1 VTTRSSI
8 PRFLKIVTIPMALL
22 FLLSVVVQYNDPDPL
37 GWIAIYGAA
46 LATCIIALLGR
57 LPRWLPAVVGVAAAL
72 WAAILLPTVLGQV
85 SLSEMFRET
94 GMATLEIE
102 EARETLGLA
111 LVAIWMLVLFATV
124 RPTSP
129 S

>member
-1 VTTRSSI
+1 MATSRV
-8 PRFLKIVTIPMALL
+8 PRFVRIVTILMSLL

-37 GWIAIYGAA
+37 GWMAIYGAA
-46 LATCIIALLGR
+46 LATCLAALWGR
-57 LPRWLPAVVGVAAAL
+57 MPRWLPAVVGVAAAL

-85 SLSEMFRET
+85 SISEMFRET

-102 EARETLGLA
+102 EAREALGLA
-111 LVAIWMLVLFATV
+111 IVAIWMLVLLATA

>member
-1 VTTRSSI
+1 MTTRSSI

>member
-1 VTTRSSI
+1 M
-8 PRFLKIVTIPMALL
+8 TIPMALL
-22 FLLSVVVQYNDPDPL
+22 FLLAAVVQYNDPDPL
-37 GWIAIYGAA
+37 AWMAIYGAA
-46 LATCIIALLGR
+46 LATCVVALRGR
-57 LPRWLPAVVGVAAAL
+57 MPRWLPAVVGVGAAL

-85 SLSEMFRET
+85 SFSEMFRET

-102 EARETLGLA
+102 EARETLGLT
-111 LVAIWMLVLFATV
+111 LVAIWMLVLLATM